1 MSFCSYCLSASEHFL
16 NPLVRACRC
25 KRITHQNCL
34 TEYMIQKESLNCC
47 SQCGFVYHYKSLTA
61 VDHLNV
67 GFRLFKGSL
76 PGILMVGATLYG
88 SAWLYHLPAVTVHY
102 FPMSRPWI
110 LSFIQQ
116 QTFTARFVRR
126 LLPFTYELRVT
137 PFFGNKLPLDFSH
150 RFLMRCTQSWG
161 LFTRLKSSFGAV
173 NQRRT
178 LQCLFFESFQ
188 TLYNVCMFD
197 NWLVGYGSH
206 FFLFQYLVRGVKML
220 KSNWERQK
228 RNFRLLT
235 SHFESYVIA
244 EPPYMRTLLSS
255 LLPHAGV
262 ETLVLQY
269 LHG

>member
-173 NQRRT
+173 N
-178 LQCLFFESFQ
+178 
-188 TLYNVCMFD
+188 
-197 NWLVGYGSH
+197 
-206 FFLFQYLVRGVKML
+206 
-220 KSNWERQK
+220 
-228 RNFRLLT
+228 
-235 SHFESYVIA
+235 
-244 EPPYMRTLLSS
+244 
-255 LLPHAGV
+255 
-262 ETLVLQY
+262 
-269 LHG
+269 